1 MHFLL
6 DKTLWSVI
14 IVYRDLPL
22 YWFDPKTTMKTLK
35 YNDMGKNSD
44 SPVQPN
50 SKKKPSDDKSKISDA
65 LWLKNYVKKYGGIG
79 WD

>member
-1 MHFLL
+1 
-6 DKTLWSVI
+6 
-14 IVYRDLPL
+14 
-22 YWFDPKTTMKTLK
+22 
-35 YNDMGKNSD
+35 MGKNSD

-65 LWLKNYVKKYGGIG
+65 LWLKNYVKNYGGIG